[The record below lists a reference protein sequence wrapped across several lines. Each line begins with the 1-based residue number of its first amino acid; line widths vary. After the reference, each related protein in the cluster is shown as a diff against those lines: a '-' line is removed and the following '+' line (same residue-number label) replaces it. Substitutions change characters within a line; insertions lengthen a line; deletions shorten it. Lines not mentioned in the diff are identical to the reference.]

1 MKKSTRTIIKGAI
14 VVLSL
19 IFVISAI
26 ALAINVWDENN
37 GKYETS
43 ESGSD
48 TVLEHDGKKYDRRSD
63 IETFLI
69 IGLDKFSEDINNTS
83 YENDQMADF
92 VTLLVV
98 DNQNKKW
105 EAIQFNRDTIVDCN
119 DLGVAGH
126 VISTEKKQLA
136 LAHTQGNGKEVS
148 CRNVA
153 DSVSKLL
160 YGVNISNY
168 ISLTMSA
175 VEKYND
181 MVGGVEVEI
190 LDDFTGVND
199 ELVKGTV
206 MTLNGKQALSYVR
219 ERKGMEDSSNESR
232 MKRQRQYLKA
242 LYEKSLKSSKENENF
257 IKESAASIA
266 EDAVSNLSS
275 GKLENLLKKLS
286 EYEFVELHHLEGESK
301 VGEKYMEFY
310 PDEDS
315 LKELVISLFYKEV
328 SDGE

>member
-1 MKKSTRTIIKGAI
+1 MKKTTKTIIKGAI
-14 VVLSL
+14 VILSL

-26 ALAINVWDENN
+26 ALAINIWDENN

-43 ESGSD
+43 ESGAD
-48 TVLEHDGKKYDRRSD
+48 TVIEHNGKKYDLRSD
-63 IETFLI
+63 IETFLV

-105 EAIQFNRDTIVDCN
+105 EAIQFNRDTIVDCK
-119 DLGVAGH
+119 DLGVAGQ

-136 LAHTQGNGKEVS
+136 YAHTQGNGKEVS

-153 DSVSKLL
+153 DSVSNLL
-160 YGVNISNY
+160 YGVNVSHY
-168 ISLTMSA
+168 LSLTMSA

-181 MVGGVEVEI
+181 MVGGVELEI

-219 ERKGMEDSSNESR
+219 ERKGMEDSSNASR
-232 MKRQRQYLKA
+232 MNRQRQYLKA
-242 LYEKSLKSSKENENF
+242 LYEKSVKCANENENF
-257 IKESAASIA
+257 IKESAASVA

-275 GKLENLLKKLS
+275 GKLETLLGKLS
-286 EYEFVELHHLEGESK
+286 EYEFVELHQLEGENK
-301 VGEKYMEFY
+301 VGEKFMEFY
-310 PDEDS
+310 PDENA

-328 SDGE
+328 NEGK